1 MGSSCTLLDSSTD
14 PELQQHYDKLRGQVD
29 QMTSE
34 LDAHKN
40 TRSQLESQLQQFRE
54 GKITSD
60 SVSNKSISED
70 TVSNKSTKI
79 PLVLKY

>member
-1 MGSSCTLLDSSTD
+1 MGSSCTLLDSGTD

-60 SVSNKSISED
+60 SVSYKSISED

-79 PLVLKY
+79 P